1 VNANYFR
8 MAAALRRVHLVTW
21 QPYMDEC
28 LEILDTHPDALPSD
42 RNLKWWARLG
52 HIMEDAGVRSS
63 DDVGSVV
70 TFADSRAWHEIKSF
84 ENRLSRWRAEVP
96 HDVYTGESSPVGVG
110 ILLILLRA
118 DGSYRM
124 CSEYLHSRICNELG
138 L

>member
-1 VNANYFR
+1 

-52 HIMEDAGVRSS
+52 SIMEDAGVRCST
-63 DDVGSVV
+63 DNVGSIV

-96 HDVYTGESSPVGVG
+96 RDVYTGESTPVRVG
-110 ILLILLRA
+110 ILLTLFRA

-124 CSEYLHSRICNELG
+124 CSEYLHTRVCNELG